1 RMIQSMLRVLPLVI
15 LLSGCSWIPFMGK
28 KEEQRFKDTGRDDIA
43 SLIANLPEVDVPT
56 AAVAARPTQAEVMA
70 AYERVYGL
78 IPDVSDNHSVGKRL
92 ADLKMTVGEDLDI
105 AGEENPY
112 ASAVE
117 LYESLLLNSEG
128 EGKDEI
134 IYQLARAHDVG
145 GNTDQAVAY
154 LNRLIGEYPDSKYIV
169 EARFRRAEIAFSR
182 ESYRDASR
190 DYGFVV
196 DVGDSSPYYLNAS
209 YMRGWSLF
217 KLSDLDEGLA
227 SFFSVIDMLVPEGA
241 DGAASATDDELLKDS
256 FRVVTLALG
265 YLDGAD
271 TLAEQMAALGKP
283 HWQYLAYETLADD
296 YLNDERYLDSVATW
310 QRFIEENSLDGRA
323 PSAHIGMIET
333 LTRAD
338 FPAEIRPKKEE
349 FVKRYGISSE
359 FWVVHDQDTRAS
371 YQETL
376 KEYLGELAQV
386 AHGEAQASGKQLDY
400 LAAAGWYEELV
411 ATFPE
416 DPATAEYLFLLGEVY
431 TEAAEHGKAVA
442 AYQRVVREF
451 SDFEKAHEAGYAA
464 ILGYDELVASS
475 PAAELELWKRLKIDA
490 QIEFALLF
498 PDDERAPAVQ
508 TAAADSLFDLQQYQQ
523 AVDLAQNLMVM
534 FPNLEPEHEKT
545 ALLILGHGWF
555 ELQDFATAENAYHRL
570 LGFELAADKQ
580 SNVEERL
587 LASVFKQGEASEAAG
602 APDDAI
608 YHYLR
613 LGEIDHDAELAIQG
627 HFDAIAVVE
636 GLGRTGEAAA
646 LLADFRG
653 RYPNHELG
661 RDTSKRLAGMY
672 EQTEDWS
679 GAAAEYVELSR
690 SAEESDVR
698 RQSAYR
704 AAELYL
710 QLGDERNAIEYF
722 SSYAHTYH
730 EPMDLRLEAIQ
741 NLDEIYQ
748 RNGDPDKRRFWLEKK
763 IEVYRAMG
771 GNPTQRATYLAA
783 EAELV
788 FAEDERLRFDAV
800 RLSNPLPESLK
811 RKQTALKRT
820 LKAFERVA
828 DYKVAGFSTASTF
841 HIADLYAAL
850 SAEIMRSDRPDG
862 LSALEL
868 EQYEILLEE
877 QAFPFEEQAIGLH
890 EINMR
895 RSWEGTYDDWV
906 KKSFAEL
913 GRLMP
918 ARFDKHEIEIAY
930 VEAIH

>member
-1 RMIQSMLRVLPLVI
+1 MKAFVRMLPLIV

-28 KEEQRFKDTGRDDIA
+28 KDEARVKDTGRDDIA
-43 SLIANLPEVDVPT
+43 SLIANLPEVQLPT
-56 AAVAARPTQAEVMA
+56 AVAARPTQTDVMD

-78 IPDVSDNHSVGKRL
+78 IPNVSDNHSVGKRL

-112 ASAVE
+112 ASAVD
-117 LYESLLLNSEG
+117 LYESLLLNAEG

-134 IYQLARAHDVG
+134 LYQLARAHDVDG
-145 GNTDQAVAY
+145 QTDQAVDY
-154 LNRLIGEYPDSKYIV
+154 MNRLIAEYPESKFIV

-182 ESYRDASR
+182 EAYRDANR

-196 DVGDSSPYYLNAS
+196 GRGDSTPYLLNAS
-209 YMRGWSLF
+209 YMQGWSQF
-217 KLSDLDEGLA
+217 KLSELDDGLA
-227 SFFSVIDMLVPEGA
+227 SFFSVIDMLVPEDA
-241 DGAASATDDELLKDS
+241 EELPATDRELLNDS

-265 YLDGAD
+265 YLDGPD

-310 QRFIEENSLDGRA
+310 QKFIEENSLDGRA

-338 FPAEIRPKKEE
+338 FPTEIRPKKEE
-349 FVKRYGISSE
+349 FVRRYGVFSE
-359 FWVVHDQDTRAS
+359 FWVVHEQGVRDS
-371 YQETL
+371 YQATL
-376 KEYLGELAQV
+376 KEYLGELAQI
-386 AHGEAQASGKQLDY
+386 AHGEAQQSDKQVDY

-411 ATFPE
+411 TTFPD
-416 DPATAEYLFLLGEVY
+416 DPATAEYVFLLGEVY
-431 TEAAEHGKAVA
+431 TEAREHGKAVA
-442 AYQRVVREF
+442 AYQRVVRDY
-451 SDFEKAHEAGYAA
+451 SDFERAHEAGYAA
-464 ILGYDELVASS
+464 ILGYDELVSSS
-475 PAAELELWKRLKIDA
+475 PADELELWKRLKIDA

-508 TAAADSLFDLQQYQQ
+508 TAAANSLFGLEQYQQ
-523 AVDLAQNLMVM
+523 AVDLAQNLLIMWPDVAA
-534 FPNLEPEHEKT
+534 EHRKT

-555 ELQDFATAENAYHRL
+555 ELSDFVTAESAYHEL
-570 LGFELAADKQ
+570 LGLELEDDEQ
-580 SNVEERL
+580 SKVEERL
-587 LASVFKQGEASEAAG
+587 LAAVFKQGEASEAAG

-613 LGEIDHDAELAIQG
+613 LGELDHNAELAIQG
-627 HFDAIAVVE
+627 HFDAIAVIE
-636 GLGRTGEAAA
+636 AEGRTGQAAE
-646 LLADFRG
+646 LLADFRR
-653 RYPNHELG
+653 RYPAHELG
-661 RDTSKRLAGMY
+661 RETSKRLADMY
-672 EQTEDWS
+672 ERTEDWS
-679 GAAAEYVELSR
+679 GAAAEYVELAH

-710 QLGDERNAIEYF
+710 KLGDVPNALEYF
-722 SSYAHTYH
+722 QNYANTYM

-741 NLDEIYQ
+741 HLDEIYQ
-748 RNGDPDKRRFWLEKK
+748 RNGDPDKRRFWLGKK

-771 GNPTQRATYLAA
+771 SNPTPRATYLAA
-783 EAELV
+783 EAEFV
-788 FAEDERLRFDAV
+788 FAEDERVRFDAA
-800 RLSNPLPESLK
+800 RLSHPLAESLK
-811 RKQTALKRT
+811 RKQTVLKRT
-820 LKAFERVA
+820 VKAFERVA
-828 DYKVAGFSTASTF
+828 DYQVAEFSTASTF
-841 HIADLYAAL
+841 HIADVYTAL
-850 SAEIMRSDRPDG
+850 SKEIMSSDRPNG
-862 LSALEL
+862 LSELEL

-895 RSWEGTYDDWV
+895 RSWDGVYDDWV